1 MPLAIFVTF
10 SIRHINDLTG
20 IEIDATFVDI
30 SVALEN
36 VLLAIDQLMIEEE

>member
-1 MPLAIFVTF
+1 MPSAAFVTL
-10 SIRHINDLTG
+10 SIRHINDLAG
-20 IEIDATFVDI
+20 VEIDTTFVDI